1 MKKIIFFKSSIPTLL
16 RKKKMKQKKDRNVI
30 S

>member
-1 MKKIIFFKSSIPTLL
+1 MKKIILFIRSMSTLL